1 MKGAGRLWNRLLAP
15 RHANPDDNRN
25 AHRHARRDA
34 MPSSSPS
41 KNRPLS
47 LSASAGPPIR
57 MRDRERLVR
66 AVASRHR
73 RELTGRTI
81 ARSATQPE
89 EVLSDLLFA
98 GPGEPRLPDEVF
110 PKLRWGGKFVYVSPN
125 EKRVDLLAD
134 RFDGKRGFILEKR
147 VTPLW
152 APAFGL
158 RLPGLAVRGYTFVAR
173 KTELIQ
179 PGDVTDRFTYH
190 VRLEPDTS
198 QPNGCTVVKRVPDKD
213 DVIYRLKRK
222 YPETDEQDLVKRAHK
237 LVDHV
242 FPVFLTR
249 EAAILKLLQ
258 RDLPE
263 PLRCRVPRCL
273 STEKDELGF
282 VRELRMN
289 WLRVG
294 GGPISQ
300 LDFAEQSAELLAAL
314 HEQAHIMHLDL
325 RLDNFVITE
334 DGVGFVDFGSAVRI
348 GEQLE
353 QSNMLNTLFTE
364 MMQTSQIQR
373 MLGKMLERGDIT
385 NQAIAEVHG
394 KADKTVDA
402 FYLALQIAKPKG
414 HPELSQ
420 LIEVDRESDA
430 YRMLANLTAAVLR
443 PKNTDKTEFKTAGD
457 ILRGVRRIRSRLE
470 ARPRKAA

>member
-1 MKGAGRLWNRLLAP
+1 MKESGRAWKQP
-15 RHANPDDNRN
+15 RPTL
-25 AHRHARRDA
+25 DA
-34 MPSSSPS
+34 LQDVMPTSPAS

-57 MRDRERLVR
+57 RGDRERLVR
-66 AVASRHR
+66 AVASQHHR
-73 RELTGRTI
+73 RELTGRDI

-89 EVLSDLLFA
+89 RVLSDLLFA

-110 PKLRWGGKFVYVSPN
+110 PKLRWGGTFVYVSPN
-125 EKRVDLLAD
+125 EKRVYQLAD
-134 RFDGKRGFILEKR
+134 RFDAKRGFVLEKP

-152 APAFGL
+152 ANTFRL
-158 RLPGLAVRGYTFVAR
+158 RLPGLAVRGYSFAAR
-173 KTELIQ
+173 KVELLQ

-190 VRLEPDTS
+190 VRLEPDGG
-198 QPNGCTVVKRVPDKD
+198 QPHGCAVVKRVPDMD
-213 DVIYRLKRK
+213 DVVYRLERK
-222 YPETDEQDLVKRAHK
+222 YPRLDDKDLVKRAHK

-263 PLRCRVPRCL
+263 HLRGRVPQCL
-273 STEKDELGF
+273 GTEKDERGF

-289 WLRVG
+289 WLRIG

-300 LDFAEQSAELLAAL
+300 LDFAEQAAELLTAL
-314 HEQAHIMHLDL
+314 HERAKIMHLDL

-334 DGVGFVDFGSAVRI
+334 NGVGFVDFGSAVRI

-353 QSNMLNTLFTE
+353 QSGMLSTLITE

-420 LIEVDRESDA
+420 LINVDRKSNT
-430 YRMLANLTAAVLR
+430 YRMLSNLTAAVLR
-443 PKNTDKTEFKTAGD
+443 PKNTNKAEFKTAGD
-457 ILRGVRRIRSRLE
+457 ILRGVRRIRERLE
-470 ARPRKAA
+470 TRHQAA